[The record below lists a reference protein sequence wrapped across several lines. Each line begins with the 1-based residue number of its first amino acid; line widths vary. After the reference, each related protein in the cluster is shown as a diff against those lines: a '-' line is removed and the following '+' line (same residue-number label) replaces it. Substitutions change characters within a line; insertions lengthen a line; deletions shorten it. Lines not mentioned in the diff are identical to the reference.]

1 MSRPEDDIVT
11 RLREATQVYAN
22 QWHEECREAAEEIER
37 LRGKVAYMEAILDAV
52 NDDIG
57 SDYLDLIAEGLES

>member
-1 MSRPEDDIVT
+1 MSPDIVT
-11 RLREATQVYAN
+11 RLRDATQVYEN

-37 LRGKVAYMEAILDAV
+37 LRSKVDRLDAILDAV